1 MGTVRVRT
9 TLRGPPSGSVFIIG
23 LVTHDCNRRVFAVR
37 EKHILLNGMV
47 RGARPLIDT
56 PRVAAYIFCADLSM
70 ESTHLFG
77 EHLKREREMRGVSL
91 EEISAATRISVRFLE
106 ALENE
111 QWERLPGGIFN
122 RGFIR
127 SVARFLGLD
136 EENLVAEYAMETHER
151 PEIAVWTK
159 EPVRKRTNW
168 TAIGGAIAVAILV
181 IAGAWYFHHRY
192 AAEISAWHQEHPI
205 FKTVLARFHHPKT
218 PSSSSS
224 ANSSANAAATSQA
237 TPPQQAVAPPP
248 VAQMPA
254 NAASPANLQANSA
267 APNAASSKNP
277 AAASPATLPARI
289 PAAPAGQM
297 ELKVEAGETST
308 VSVLADGKVV
318 FSGTLEAQ
326 RTLTLHAQ
334 NSFTVSSSKSN
345 AVLLELNGHTVPP
358 LGPPGEPGKITL
370 TRDNLKSSSGEDD

>member
-1 MGTVRVRT
+1 M
-9 TLRGPPSGSVFIIG
+9 TLRGPPSSSVFIIG
-23 LVTHDCNRRVFAVR
+23 LVTRDCNRRVFAVR
-37 EKHILLNGMV
+37 ERQISLNGMV
-47 RGARPLIDT
+47 RGTTPLIDT
-56 PRVAAYIFCADLSM
+56 PRVAAYIFYADLSM

-127 SVARFLGLD
+127 SVARFLGMD

-181 IAGAWYFHHRY
+181 IAGAWYVHHRY
-192 AAEISAWHQEHPI
+192 GAEISAWHQEHPI
-205 FKTVLARFHHPKT
+205 FRTLVARFHHSKP
-218 PSSSSS
+218 PVSSPPASTS
-224 ANSSANAAATSQA
+224 AGDAATAQA
-237 TPPQQAVAPPP
+237 PPQQTVVPPPTSQVPTNVAPPKNSQ
-248 VAQMPA
+248 VD
-254 NAASPANLQANSA
+254 SA
-267 APNAASSKNP
+267 APNATAKTPSTTP
-277 AAASPATLPARI
+277 LTALPAGN
-289 PAAPAGQM
+289 PGAAPAGLM

-326 RTLTLHAQ
+326 RTLTLHAKT
-334 NSFTVSSSKSN
+334 SFTVSSSKSN
-345 AVLLELNGHTVPP
+345 AVLLELNGHTVAP

-370 TRDNLKSSSGEDD
+370 TRDNLKSSPGDDD

>member
-1 MGTVRVRT
+1 
-9 TLRGPPSGSVFIIG
+9 
-23 LVTHDCNRRVFAVR
+23 
-37 EKHILLNGMV
+37 
-47 RGARPLIDT
+47 
-56 PRVAAYIFCADLSM
+56 M

-168 TAIGGAIAVAILV
+168 TAIGGAIVVAILV
-181 IAGAWYFHHRY
+181 IVGAWYVHHRY
-192 AAEISAWHQEHPI
+192 GAEISAWHQEHPV
-205 FKTVLARFHHPKT
+205 FKTLMGKLHRSKAPAAMQVSSGQTSLNQPPSKQSSNT
-218 PSSSSS
+218 PAGAVPSG
-224 ANSSANAAATSQA
+224 AADNAPQQS
-237 TPPQQAVAPPP
+237 TPPASGTSAR
-248 VAQMPA
+248 A
-254 NAASPANLQANSA
+254 NGSPTNTA
-267 APNAASSKNP
+267 APNATAPNP
-277 AAASPATLPARI
+277 ATTALSKRPVGNA
-289 PAAPAGQM
+289 AAPAGLM

-308 VSVLADGKVV
+308 VNVLADNKVV
-318 FSGTLEAQ
+318 FSGTLESQ
-326 RTLTLHAQ
+326 RTLTFHAQ
-334 NSFTVSSSKSN
+334 TSFTVSSSKSN

-370 TRDNLKSSSGEDD
+370 TRDNLKANPGDDD

>member
-1 MGTVRVRT
+1 M
-9 TLRGPPSGSVFIIG
+9 TLRGPPSGNVFIIG
-23 LVTHDCNRRVFAVR
+23 LVTRDCNRRVFAVR
-37 EKHILLNGMV
+37 ERQISLNGMV
-47 RGARPLIDT
+47 RGRRPLIDT
-56 PRVAAYIFCADLSM
+56 PRVAAYIFYADLSM

-127 SVARFLGLD
+127 SVARFLGMD

-168 TAIGGAIAVAILV
+168 TAIGGAIVVAILV
-181 IAGAWYFHHRY
+181 IVGAWYVHHRY
-192 AAEISAWHQEHPI
+192 GAEISAWHQEHPI
-205 FKTVLARFHHPKT
+205 YKTLMGRFHHSSATAAMQTSSNQPPSKQLSNT
-218 PSSSSS
+218 PASAVASSS
-224 ANSSANAAATSQA
+224 ADKAPQQAGTIAPAQANGSPMNAAPPNASASNPATAAPSKRPVENAAA
-237 TPPQQAVAPPP
+237 
-248 VAQMPA
+248 
-254 NAASPANLQANSA
+254 L
-267 APNAASSKNP
+267 
-277 AAASPATLPARI
+277 
-289 PAAPAGQM
+289 AGLM

-308 VSVLADGKVV
+308 VNVLADGKVV
-318 FSGTLEAQ
+318 FSGTLESQ
-326 RTLTLHAQ
+326 RTLTFHART
-334 NSFTVSSSKSN
+334 SFTVSSSKSN

-370 TRDNLKSSSGEDD
+370 TRDNLKTSPGDED

>member
-1 MGTVRVRT
+1 M
-9 TLRGPPSGSVFIIG
+9 TLRGPPSSSVFIIG
-23 LVTHDCNRRVFAVR
+23 LATHDCNHRVFAVR
-37 EKHILLNGMV
+37 ERQILLNGMV
-47 RGARPLIDT
+47 QGARPLIDT
-56 PRVAAYIFCADLSM
+56 PRVAAYIFYADLPM

-127 SVARFLGLD
+127 SVARFLGMD

-168 TAIGGAIAVAILV
+168 AAIGRAIVVAILI
-181 IAGAWYFHHRY
+181 IAGGWYVHHRY
-192 AAEISAWHQEHPI
+192 GAEISAWHQEHPI
-205 FKTVLARFHHPKT
+205 FRTLVARFHH
-218 PSSSSS
+218 
-224 ANSSANAAATSQA
+224 ANAPVSNPPNTSASDAATTQA
-237 TPPQQAVAPPP
+237 TPPQQGVAPPP
-248 VAQMPA
+248 VAQTPA
-254 NAASPANLQANSA
+254 NAAPPRNSQVDSALPNTA
-267 APNAASSKNP
+267 AKNP
-277 AAASPATLPARI
+277 STTPPTALPAGNSD
-289 PAAPAGQM
+289 AAPAGLM

-308 VSVLADGKVV
+308 VSVLADGKVA

-326 RTLTLHAQ
+326 RTLTLHAKT
-334 NSFTVSSSKSN
+334 SFTVSSSKSN
-345 AVLLELNGHTVPP
+345 AVLLELNGHTVAPI
-358 LGPPGEPGKITL
+358 GPPGEPGKITL
-370 TRDNLKSSSGEDD
+370 TRDNLKANPGDDD

>member
-1 MGTVRVRT
+1 M
-9 TLRGPPSGSVFIIG
+9 
-23 LVTHDCNRRVFAVR
+23 
-37 EKHILLNGMV
+37 
-47 RGARPLIDT
+47 
-56 PRVAAYIFCADLSM
+56 AAYIFYADLSM

-168 TAIGGAIAVAILV
+168 TAIGGGIAVAILV
-181 IAGAWYFHHRY
+181 IAGVWYVHHRY
-192 AAEISAWHQEHPI
+192 GAEISAWHQEHPI
-205 FKTVLARFHHPKT
+205 FKTLVARFHHAKA
-218 PSSSSS
+218 PSPSD
-224 ANSSANAAATSQA
+224 AATTQA
-237 TPPQQAVAPPP
+237 TPQQQAAAPPP
-248 VAQMPA
+248 AAQTPP
-254 NAASPANLQANSA
+254 NVTPPASPQANSA
-267 APNAASSKNP
+267 APNTASPKNP
-277 AAASPATLPARI
+277 VTGSPATLPTGN
-289 PAAPAGQM
+289 PAAPAAQM

-326 RTLTLHAQ
+326 RTLTLHAKT
-334 NSFTVSSSKSN
+334 SFTVSSSKSN
-345 AVLLELNGHTVPP
+345 AVLLELNGHTVAP

-370 TRDNLKSSSGEDD
+370 TRENLKSSSGEED

>member
-1 MGTVRVRT
+1 M
-9 TLRGPPSGSVFIIG
+9 TLRGPPSSSVFIIG
-23 LVTHDCNRRVFAVR
+23 LVTRDCNRRVFAVR
-37 EKHILLNGMV
+37 ERQISLNGMV
-47 RGARPLIDT
+47 RGTTPLIDT
-56 PRVAAYIFCADLSM
+56 PRVAAYIFYADLSM

-127 SVARFLGLD
+127 SVARFLGMD

-181 IAGAWYFHHRY
+181 IAGAWYVHHRY
-192 AAEISAWHQEHPI
+192 GAEISAWHQEHPI
-205 FKTVLARFHHPKT
+205 FRTLVARFHHSKP
-218 PSSSSS
+218 PVSSPPASTS
-224 ANSSANAAATSQA
+224 AGDAATAQA
-237 TPPQQAVAPPP
+237 PPQQTVVPPPTSQVPTNVAPPKNSQ
-248 VAQMPA
+248 VD
-254 NAASPANLQANSA
+254 SA
-267 APNAASSKNP
+267 APNAAAKTPSTTP
-277 AAASPATLPARI
+277 LTALPAGN
-289 PAAPAGQM
+289 PGAAPAGQM

-326 RTLTLHAQ
+326 RTLTLHAKT
-334 NSFTVSSSKSN
+334 SFTVSSSKSN
-345 AVLLELNGHTVPP
+345 AVLLELNGHTVAP

-370 TRDNLKSSSGEDD
+370 TRDNLKSSPGDDD

>member
-1 MGTVRVRT
+1 
-9 TLRGPPSGSVFIIG
+9 
-23 LVTHDCNRRVFAVR
+23 
-37 EKHILLNGMV
+37 
-47 RGARPLIDT
+47 
-56 PRVAAYIFCADLSM
+56 M

-168 TAIGGAIAVAILV
+168 TAIGSAITIVILI
-181 IAGAWYFHHRY
+181 IAGVWYIHHHY
-192 AAEISAWHQEHPI
+192 GAGIDAWHQNHPV
-205 FKTVLARFHHPKT
+205 FKTLTAPFHHSKASSPNQT
-218 PSSSSS
+218 LSSQPSS
-224 ANSSANAAATSQA
+224 NSSNPGAAATPPSAASAQPHGS
-237 TPPQQAVAPPP
+237 TPPI
-248 VAQMPA
+248 PA
-254 NAASPANLQANSA
+254 TTNTASPAG
-267 APNAASSKNP
+267 NP
-277 AAASPATLPARI
+277 AAPSGP
-289 PAAPAGQM
+289 M
-297 ELKVEAGETST
+297 ELKIEAGETST
-308 VSVLADGKVV
+308 VSVLADGKSV
-318 FSGTLEAQ
+318 FSGVLEAQ
-326 RTLTLHAQ
+326 RTLTVHALT
-334 NSFTVSSSKSN
+334 NFTVSSSKSN
-345 AVLLELNGHTVPP
+345 AVLLELNGHTVAP

-370 TRDNLKSSSGEDD
+370 TRANLKPSPGDDD

>member
-1 MGTVRVRT
+1 M
-9 TLRGPPSGSVFIIG
+9 TLRGPPSSSVFIIG
-23 LVTHDCNRRVFAVR
+23 LVTRDCNRRVFAVR
-37 EKHILLNGMV
+37 ERQISLNGMV
-47 RGARPLIDT
+47 RGTTPLIDT
-56 PRVAAYIFCADLSM
+56 PRVAAYIFYADLSM

-127 SVARFLGLD
+127 SVARFLGMD

-181 IAGAWYFHHRY
+181 IAGAWYVHHRY
-192 AAEISAWHQEHPI
+192 GTEISAWHQEHPI
-205 FKTVLARFHHPKT
+205 FRTLVARFHHSKP
-218 PSSSSS
+218 PVSSPPASTS
-224 ANSSANAAATSQA
+224 AGDAATAQA
-237 TPPQQAVAPPP
+237 PPQQTVVPPPTSQVPTNVAPPKNSQ
-248 VAQMPA
+248 VD
-254 NAASPANLQANSA
+254 SA
-267 APNAASSKNP
+267 APNATAKTPSTTP
-277 AAASPATLPARI
+277 LTALPAGN
-289 PAAPAGQM
+289 PGAAPAGLM

-326 RTLTLHAQ
+326 RTLTLHAKT
-334 NSFTVSSSKSN
+334 SFTVSSSKSN
-345 AVLLELNGHTVPP
+345 AVLLELNGHTVAP

-370 TRDNLKSSSGEDD
+370 TRDNLKSSPGDDD

>member
-1 MGTVRVRT
+1 M
-9 TLRGPPSGSVFIIG
+9 
-23 LVTHDCNRRVFAVR
+23 
-37 EKHILLNGMV
+37 
-47 RGARPLIDT
+47 IDT
-56 PRVAAYIFCADLSM
+56 PRVAAYIFYADLAM
-70 ESTHLFG
+70 GSTHLFG

-159 EPVRKRTNW
+159 EPVRKRANW
-168 TAIGGAIAVAILV
+168 RAIGGAIAVVILV
-181 IAGAWYFHHRY
+181 IAGGWYVHHRY
-192 AAEISAWHQEHPI
+192 GAEIGAWHQEHPI
-205 FKTVLARFHHPKT
+205 FRTPTGRFHH
-218 PSSSSS
+218 S
-224 ANSSANAAATSQA
+224 NAAAAMPSSPSPASSSQA
-237 TPPQQAVAPPP
+237 GPKQSSNAPPSAVSSSPADKPQQPRTPAAGTPAQTNGSPTNTAPPN
-248 VAQMPA
+248 ASASNPA
-254 NAASPANLQANSA
+254 IA
-267 APNAASSKNP
+267 APSKLPVGNP
-277 AAASPATLPARI
+277 ATPGGL
-289 PAAPAGQM
+289 M

-334 NSFTVSSSKSN
+334 TSFTVSSSKSN

-358 LGPPGEPGKITL
+358 LGPPGEAGKITL
-370 TRDNLKSSSGEDD
+370 TRDNLKANPGDDD

>member
-1 MGTVRVRT
+1 
-9 TLRGPPSGSVFIIG
+9 
-23 LVTHDCNRRVFAVR
+23 
-37 EKHILLNGMV
+37 
-47 RGARPLIDT
+47 LIDT
-56 PRVAAYIFCADLSM
+56 PRVAAYIFYADLSM

-127 SVARFLGLD
+127 SVARFLGLH

-151 PEIAVWTK
+151 PEIAIWTK

-168 TAIGGAIAVAILV
+168 TAIAGAIAVAILV
-181 IAGAWYFHHRY
+181 VAGMWYVHHRY
-192 AAEISAWHQEHPI
+192 GAGISAWHQEHPI
-205 FKTVLARFHHPKT
+205 FKMLVARFHHSKAPVSSPLANT
-218 PSSSSS
+218 P
-224 ANSSANAAATSQA
+224 AGAAATTQA
-237 TPPQQAVAPPP
+237 PPPQAVAPPP
-248 VAQMPA
+248 TAQAPTNVAPPKNSQMD
-254 NAASPANLQANSA
+254 SA
-267 APNAASSKNP
+267 VPNAAAKNPTTTPPGTLPAGNP
-277 AAASPATLPARI
+277 AAPPAL
-289 PAAPAGQM
+289 M

-326 RTLTLHAQ
+326 RTLTLHAKT
-334 NSFTVSSSKSN
+334 SFTVSSSKSN
-345 AVLLELNGHTVPP
+345 AVLLELNGHTVAP

-370 TRDNLKSSSGEDD
+370 TRDNVKFGPGDDD

>member
-1 MGTVRVRT
+1 M
-9 TLRGPPSGSVFIIG
+9 TLRGPPSSSVFIIG
-23 LVTHDCNRRVFAVR
+23 LVTRDCNHRVFAVR
-37 EKHILLNGMV
+37 ERQISLNGMV
-47 RGARPLIDT
+47 RGTRPLIDT
-56 PRVAAYIFCADLSM
+56 PRVAAYIFYADLSM

-127 SVARFLGLD
+127 SVARFLGMD

-168 TAIGGAIAVAILV
+168 AAIGSTIAIVILI
-181 IAGAWYFHHRY
+181 IAGAWYVHHRY
-192 AAEISAWHQEHPI
+192 GAEISAWHQEHPI
-205 FKTVLARFHHPKT
+205 FKTLVARFHRSKAPV
-218 PSSSSS
+218 
-224 ANSSANAAATSQA
+224 ANPPNTSVGDAATAQA
-237 TPPQQAVAPPP
+237 TPPQQVVAPPP
-248 VAQMPA
+248 VAQTPA
-254 NAASPANLQANSA
+254 NVAPAKNSQADSPV
-267 APNAASSKNP
+267 PNAATKNP
-277 AAASPATLPARI
+277 ATTPLATLPAGNST
-289 PAAPAGQM
+289 AAAAGLM

-326 RTLTLHAQ
+326 RTLTLHAKT
-334 NSFTVSSSKSN
+334 SFTVSSSKSN
-345 AVLLELNGHTVPP
+345 AVLLELNGHTVAP
-358 LGPPGEPGKITL
+358 LDRRGSREK
-370 TRDNLKSSSGEDD
+370 

>member
-1 MGTVRVRT
+1 M
-9 TLRGPPSGSVFIIG
+9 TLRGPPSSSVFIIG
-23 LVTHDCNRRVFAVR
+23 LVTRDCNRRVFAVR
-37 EKHILLNGMV
+37 ERQISLNGMV
-47 RGARPLIDT
+47 RGTTPLIDT
-56 PRVAAYIFCADLSM
+56 PRVAAYIFYADLSM

-127 SVARFLGLD
+127 SVARFLGMD

-168 TAIGGAIAVAILV
+168 TAIGGAISVAVLV
-181 IAGAWYFHHRY
+181 IAGAWYVHHRY
-192 AAEISAWHQEHPI
+192 GAEISAWHQEHPI
-205 FKTVLARFHHPKT
+205 FRTLVARFHHSKP
-218 PSSSSS
+218 PVSSPPASTS
-224 ANSSANAAATSQA
+224 AGDAATAQA
-237 TPPQQAVAPPP
+237 PPQQTVVPPPTSQVPTNVAPPKNSQ
-248 VAQMPA
+248 VD
-254 NAASPANLQANSA
+254 SA
-267 APNAASSKNP
+267 APNAAAK
-277 AAASPATLPARI
+277 SPATTPPA
-289 PAAPAGQM
+289 PPPSGNPGAAPAGQM

-326 RTLTLHAQ
+326 RTLTLHAKT
-334 NSFTVSSSKSN
+334 SFTVSSSKSN
-345 AVLLELNGHTVPP
+345 AVLLELNGHTVAP

-370 TRDNLKSSSGEDD
+370 TRDNLKSSPGDDD

>member
-1 MGTVRVRT
+1 M
-9 TLRGPPSGSVFIIG
+9 TLRGPPSGSIFIIG

-37 EKHILLNGMV
+37 ERQISLNGMV
-47 RGARPLIDT
+47 RGTRPLIDT
-56 PRVAAYIFCADLSM
+56 PRVAAYIFYADLSM

-168 TAIGGAIAVAILV
+168 TAISSAIAVAILV
-181 IAGAWYFHHRY
+181 VAGAWYVHQRY
-192 AAEISAWHQEHPI
+192 GAEISAWHQEHPI
-205 FKTVLARFHHPKT
+205 FKTLVARFHRSKAPV
-218 PSSSSS
+218 SSPPT
-224 ANSSANAAATSQA
+224 NSSASAAATSQA
-237 TPPQQAVAPPP
+237 PPQQAVAPPP
-248 VAQMPA
+248 AAQTPT
-254 NAASPANLQANSA
+254 NAAPPKNPQADS
-267 APNAASSKNP
+267 AASSAAAKNP
-277 AAASPATLPARI
+277 GTTPPATLPAGN
-289 PAAPAGQM
+289 PAAAAGLM

-334 NSFTVSSSKSN
+334 SSFTVSSSKSN

-370 TRDNLKSSSGEDD
+370 TRDNLKASPGDDN